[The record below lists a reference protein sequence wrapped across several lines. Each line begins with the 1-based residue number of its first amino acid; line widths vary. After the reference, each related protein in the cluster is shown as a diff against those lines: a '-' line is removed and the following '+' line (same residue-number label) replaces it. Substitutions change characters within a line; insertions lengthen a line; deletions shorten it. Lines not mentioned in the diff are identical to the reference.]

1 LIRILGNFELAE
13 DAVQEA
19 FTEALRSWPTRGVP
33 TNPAAW
39 ITTTARNRAIDR
51 LRRERNLREK
61 AATLARLAELEAL
74 GGDEDDVSGIPDD
87 RLRLIFTC
95 CHPALSLE
103 ARIVLT
109 LRTLGG
115 LTTSEIA
122 RTFMVAQPTMA
133 KRIVRAKTK
142 IREAG
147 IPYREPPPELLPE
160 RLPGVLAVLYFVFNE
175 GYSATSG
182 SFLRVDLCEEAI
194 RLARIVL
201 DLMPAEADAAG
212 LLALM
217 LLHHSRRETRVSPEG
232 ELVLLEEQDRSRWDH
247 DLIDEGLAVLDRA
260 LGAGTPGPFQVQ
272 GAIAALHAR
281 APRPEDTDWA
291 QIAGLYAVLYRMQPS
306 PVVEL
311 NRIVALAMA
320 DGPITA
326 LPLLDALEERLNR
339 YHLFHSTKADFL
351 RRLDRFEDAVAS
363 YHHALDLAT
372 SPHER
377 KFLERRIAEVNSR
390 A

>member
-1 LIRILGNFELAE
+1 M
-13 DAVQEA
+13 QEA
-19 FTEALRSWPTRGVP
+19 FAEAIRSWPTRGVP

-51 LRRERNLREK
+51 LRRERNLQEK
-61 AATLARLAELEAL
+61 AAMLTRLAELEAM
-74 GGDEDDVSGIPDD
+74 GEDEEDVSGIPDE

-95 CHPALSLE
+95 CHPALPLE
-103 ARIVLT
+103 ARVALT
-109 LRTLGG
+109 LKTLGG

-122 RTFMVAQPTMA
+122 RAFMVAEPTMA

-147 IPYREPPPELLPE
+147 IPYRVPPLELLPE
-160 RLPGVLAVLYFVFNE
+160 RLPGVLAALYLVFTE
-175 GYSATSG
+175 GYSTTSG
-182 SFLRVDLCEEAI
+182 SLLRVDLCDEAI
-194 RLARIVL
+194 RLARVVVE
-201 DLMPAEADAAG
+201 LMPGEAEAAG

-217 LLHHSRRETRVSPEG
+217 LLHHSRRETRASVEG

-247 DLIDEGLAVLDRA
+247 DMIDEGLAVLDRA
-260 LGAGTPGPFQVQ
+260 LDAGVPGPYQVQ

-281 APRPEDTDWA
+281 APRPEDTDWS

-311 NRIVALAMA
+311 NRVVALAVA

-339 YHLFHSTKADFL
+339 YHLFHSTKADLL
-351 RRLDRFEDAVAS
+351 RRLDRLEDAAAS
-363 YHHALDLAT
+363 YRRALDLAT
-372 SPHER
+372 NPYER
-377 KFLERRIAEVNSR
+377 KFLERRIADVTSGP
-390 A
+390 

>member
-1 LIRILGNFELAE
+1 M
-13 DAVQEA
+13 QEA
-19 FTEALRSWPTRGVP
+19 FAEALRSWPTRGVP

-51 LRRERNLREK
+51 LRRERNLQEK
-61 AATLARLAELEAL
+61 AATLTRLAELEAM
-74 GGDEDDVSGIPDD
+74 GEDEEDVSGIPDE

-95 CHPALSLE
+95 CHPALPLE
-103 ARIVLT
+103 ARVALT
-109 LRTLGG
+109 LKTLGG

-122 RTFMVAQPTMA
+122 RAFMVAEPTMA

-147 IPYREPPPELLPE
+147 IPYRVPPLELLPE
-160 RLPGVLAVLYFVFNE
+160 RLPGVLAVLYLVFTE

-182 SFLRVDLCEEAI
+182 SLLRVDLCDEAI
-194 RLARIVL
+194 RLARVVVE
-201 DLMPAEADAAG
+201 LMPGEAEAAG

-217 LLHHSRRETRVSPEG
+217 LLHHSRRETRASAEG

-247 DLIDEGLAVLDRA
+247 DMIDEGLAVLDRA
-260 LGAGTPGPFQVQ
+260 LGAGVPGPYQVQ

-281 APRPEDTDWA
+281 APRPEDTDWS

-311 NRIVALAMA
+311 NRVVALAMA

-339 YHLFHSTKADFL
+339 YHLFHSTKADLL
-351 RRLDRFEDAVAS
+351 RRLDRLEDAAAS
-363 YHHALDLAT
+363 YRRALDLAT
-372 SPHER
+372 NPYER
-377 KFLERRIAEVNSR
+377 KFLERRIADVTSGP
-390 A
+390 

>member
-1 LIRILGNFELAE
+1 MIRVLGDFNLAE

-19 FTEALRSWPTRGVP
+19 FAEALRSWPVNGVP
-33 TNPAAW
+33 ANPAAW

-61 AATLARLAELEAL
+61 TATLATLGELKAM
-74 GGDEDDVSGIPDD
+74 GGDEEDVSGIPDD

-95 CHPALSLE
+95 CHPALPLE
-103 ARIVLT
+103 ARVALT

-122 RTFMVAQPTMA
+122 RTFMVAGPTMA

-147 IPYREPPPELLPE
+147 IPYRVPPPELLPE
-160 RLPGVLAVLYFVFNE
+160 RLPGVLAVLYLVFNE

-194 RLARIVL
+194 RLARVVVL
-201 DLMPAEADAAG
+201 LMPGEAEATG

-217 LLHHSRRETRVSPEG
+217 LLHHSRRETRASSEG

-247 DLIDEGLAVLDRA
+247 DMIDEGLAVLDRA
-260 LGAGTPGPFQVQ
+260 LGAGTPGPYQVQ

-281 APRPEDTDWA
+281 APRPEDTDWS
-291 QIAGLYAVLYRMQPS
+291 QIAGLYAVLSRMQPS

-326 LPLLDALEERLNR
+326 LPLLDALEEKLDR

-351 RRLDRFEDAVAS
+351 RRLDRVKDAATS
-363 YHHALDLAT
+363 YRRALDLAT
-372 SPHER
+372 NPYER
-377 KFLERRIAEVNSR
+377 KFLERRIEDMNAR

>member
-1 LIRILGNFELAE
+1 M
-13 DAVQEA
+13 QEA
-19 FTEALRSWPTRGVP
+19 FAEALRSWPTRGVP

-51 LRRERNLREK
+51 LRRERNLQEK
-61 AATLARLAELEAL
+61 AATLTRLAELEAM
-74 GGDEDDVSGIPDD
+74 GEDEEDVSGIPDE

-95 CHPALSLE
+95 CHPALPLE
-103 ARIVLT
+103 ARVALT
-109 LRTLGG
+109 LKTLGG

-122 RTFMVAQPTMA
+122 RAFMVAEPTMA

-147 IPYREPPPELLPE
+147 IPYRVPPLELLPE
-160 RLPGVLAVLYFVFNE
+160 RLPGVLAVLYLVFTE

-182 SFLRVDLCEEAI
+182 SLVRVDLCDEAI
-194 RLARIVL
+194 RLARVVVE
-201 DLMPAEADAAG
+201 LMPGEAEAAG

-217 LLHHSRRETRVSPEG
+217 LLHHSRRETRASAEG

-247 DLIDEGLAVLDRA
+247 DMIDEGLAVLDRA
-260 LGAGTPGPFQVQ
+260 LGAGVPGPYQVQ

-281 APRPEDTDWA
+281 APRPEDTDWS

-311 NRIVALAMA
+311 NRVVALAMA

-339 YHLFHSTKADFL
+339 YHLFHSTKADLL
-351 RRLDRFEDAVAS
+351 RRLDRLEDAAAS
-363 YHHALDLAT
+363 YRRALDLAT
-372 SPHER
+372 NPYER
-377 KFLERRIAEVNSR
+377 KFLERRIADVTSGP
-390 A
+390 

>member
-1 LIRILGNFELAE
+1 
-13 DAVQEA
+13 VQEA
-19 FTEALRSWPTRGVP
+19 FAEALRSWPTRGVP

-51 LRRERNLREK
+51 LRRERNLQEK
-61 AATLARLAELEAL
+61 AATLTRLAELEAM
-74 GGDEDDVSGIPDD
+74 GEDEEDVSGIPDE

-95 CHPALSLE
+95 CHPALPLE
-103 ARIVLT
+103 ARVALT
-109 LRTLGG
+109 LKTLGG

-122 RTFMVAQPTMA
+122 RAFMVAEPTMA

-147 IPYREPPPELLPE
+147 IPYRVPPLELLPE
-160 RLPGVLAVLYFVFNE
+160 RLPGVLAVLYLVFTE

-182 SFLRVDLCEEAI
+182 SLLRVDLCDEAI
-194 RLARIVL
+194 RLARVVVE
-201 DLMPAEADAAG
+201 LMPGEAEAAG

-217 LLHHSRRETRVSPEG
+217 LLHHSRRETRASAEG

-247 DLIDEGLAVLDRA
+247 DMIDEGLAVLDRA
-260 LGAGTPGPFQVQ
+260 LGAEVPGPYQVQ

-281 APRPEDTDWA
+281 APRPEDTDWS

-311 NRIVALAMA
+311 NRVVALAMA

-339 YHLFHSTKADFL
+339 YHPFHSTKADLL
-351 RRLDRFEDAVAS
+351 RRLDRLEDAVAS
-363 YHHALDLAT
+363 YRRALDLAT
-372 SPHER
+372 NPFER
-377 KFLERRIAEVNSR
+377 KFLERRIADVTSGP
-390 A
+390 

>member
-1 LIRILGNFELAE
+1 M
-13 DAVQEA
+13 QEA
-19 FTEALRSWPTRGVP
+19 FAEALRSWPTRGVP

-51 LRRERNLREK
+51 LRRERNLQEK
-61 AATLARLAELEAL
+61 AATLTRLAELEAM
-74 GGDEDDVSGIPDD
+74 GEDEEDVSGIPDE

-95 CHPALSLE
+95 CHPALPLE
-103 ARIVLT
+103 ARVALT
-109 LRTLGG
+109 LKTLGG

-122 RTFMVAQPTMA
+122 RAFMVAEPTMA

-147 IPYREPPPELLPE
+147 IPYRVPPLELLPE
-160 RLPGVLAVLYFVFNE
+160 RLPGVLAVLYLVFTE

-182 SFLRVDLCEEAI
+182 SLLRVDLCDEAI
-194 RLARIVL
+194 LLARVVVE
-201 DLMPAEADAAG
+201 LMPGEAEAAG

-217 LLHHSRRETRVSPEG
+217 LLHHSRRETRASAEG

-247 DLIDEGLAVLDRA
+247 DMIDEGLAVLDRA
-260 LGAGTPGPFQVQ
+260 LGAGVPDPYQVQ

-281 APRPEDTDWA
+281 APRPEDTDWS

-311 NRIVALAMA
+311 NRVVALAMA

-339 YHLFHSTKADFL
+339 YHLFHSTKADLL
-351 RRLDRFEDAVAS
+351 RRLDRLEDAAAS
-363 YHHALDLAT
+363 YRRALDLAT
-372 SPHER
+372 NPYER
-377 KFLERRIAEVNSR
+377 KFLERRIADVTSGP
-390 A
+390 

>member
-1 LIRILGNFELAE
+1 M
-13 DAVQEA
+13 QEA
-19 FTEALRSWPTRGVP
+19 FAEALRSWPTRGVP

-51 LRRERNLREK
+51 LRRERNLQEK
-61 AATLARLAELEAL
+61 AATLTRLAELEAM
-74 GGDEDDVSGIPDD
+74 GEEEEDVSGIPDE

-95 CHPALSLE
+95 CHPALPLE
-103 ARIVLT
+103 ARVALT
-109 LRTLGG
+109 LKTLGG

-122 RTFMVAQPTMA
+122 RAFMVAEPTMA

-147 IPYREPPPELLPE
+147 IPYRVPPLELLPE
-160 RLPGVLAVLYFVFNE
+160 RLPGVLAVLYLVFTE

-182 SFLRVDLCEEAI
+182 SLLRVDLCDEAI
-194 RLARIVL
+194 RLARVVVE
-201 DLMPAEADAAG
+201 LMPGEADAAG

-217 LLHHSRRETRVSPEG
+217 LLHHSRRETRASAEG

-247 DLIDEGLAVLDRA
+247 DMIDEGLAVLDRA
-260 LGAGTPGPFQVQ
+260 LGAGVPGPYQVQ

-281 APRPEDTDWA
+281 APRPEDTDWS

-311 NRIVALAMA
+311 NRVVALAMA

-339 YHLFHSTKADFL
+339 YHLFHSTKADLL
-351 RRLDRFEDAVAS
+351 RRLDRLEDAAAS
-363 YHHALDLAT
+363 YRRALDLAT
-372 SPHER
+372 NPYER
-377 KFLERRIAEVNSR
+377 KFLERRITDVTSGS
-390 A
+390 